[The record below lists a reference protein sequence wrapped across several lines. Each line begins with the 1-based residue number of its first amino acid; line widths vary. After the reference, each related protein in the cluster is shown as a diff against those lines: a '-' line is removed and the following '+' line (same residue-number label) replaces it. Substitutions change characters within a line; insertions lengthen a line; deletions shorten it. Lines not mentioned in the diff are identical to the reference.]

1 MPTTRKKIAEEPKPS
16 ANCPRL
22 HGYFGH
28 KDMNVCDKFY
38 YCVDGQFNM
47 ITCPAGLVFNPKT
60 GICTWPDEAQK
71 VGCSSEG
78 KCCITSIWVWCNS
91 IWVHSF
97 NWLAFNDDGFSHIHN
112 CRSPYQIS
120 SILLKCS
127 GQRVVCVCVRS
138 LEMVSFFM
146 TTFNRFYRSFRIV
159 RVVPIH
165 LPESRWRLCSYTS
178 TLCRSR
184 WLPILLCV
192 HQWCATKTQWM
203 QTGPSI
209 WWCLKTMRLGTQNSR
224 MVNYILSSFYFVMCL
239 HHGHF

>member
-127 GQRVVCVCVRS
+127 GQRVVCVCVFAHSKWSPSLWQHLIGFIAHFGS
-138 LEMVSFFM
+138 LELFQFTCPKVDEGFAATHPRYADPDDCQFFYVCINGVQPRRNGCKLGQAFDDVSK
-146 TTFNRFYRSFRIV
+146 RCDWARKI
-159 RVVPIH
+159 
-165 LPESRWRLCSYTS
+165 PEW
-178 TLCRSR
+178 
-184 WLPILLCV
+184 
-192 HQWCATKTQWM
+192 
-203 QTGPSI
+203 
-209 WWCLKTMRLGTQNSR
+209 
-224 MVNYILSSFYFVMCL
+224 
-239 HHGHF
+239 